1 MTGVGDLEDQIAE
14 ARAMTLG
21 DAEVQLRRLEVL
33 LDGKDRT
40 IQRLFTSALAM
51 IESAAV
57 FGVSSEIFQPH

>member
-21 DAEVQLRRLEVL
+21 DAGVQLRRLEVL

-40 IQRLFTSALAM
+40 IQRLFTSAPAM
-51 IESAAV
+51 VESA
-57 FGVSSEIFQPH
+57 GVSRISSEILRPH